1 MIQQISFEE
10 LKDIY
15 TPEGKFYLCSR
26 VPANFVRFE
35 NCQDCKALT
44 PNSFLLLDYK
54 NSYFSQAVLK
64 EMLKKQLN
72 VPACRTLLSHIRAEA
87 NDCPVYLVSDLPAG
101 LLITIVEKIK

>member
-26 VPANFVRFE
+26 IPADFIRFE
-35 NCQDCKALT
+35 NYQDCKALT
-44 PNSFLLLDYK
+44 PNLFLLLDYK
-54 NSYFSQAVLK
+54 SGSFSLAVLK

-72 VPACRTLLSHIRAEA
+72 VPTCRTLLSCIRAEA
-87 NDCPVYLVSDLPAG
+87 KDCSVYLVSDLPAG
-101 LLITIVEKIK
+101 LLLNVVEKIK

>member
-26 VPANFVRFE
+26 IPSNFVRLE
-35 NCQDCKALT
+35 NYKECKALT
-44 PNSFLLLDYK
+44 PNFFLLLNYK
-54 NSYFSQAVLK
+54 KGYFSQVVLK

-72 VPACRTLLSHIRAEA
+72 VPTCRTLLSHIRAEA
-87 NDCPVYLVSDLPAG
+87 KDQPVYLVSDLPIY
-101 LLITIVEKIK
+101 LLLDVTKSIK